1 MDPIAFPNR
10 PTDPMYSDFVLENE
24 GYDNSWLQSISSAS
38 PLTSND
44 DYLVSPHDITLGSS
58 STCME
63 LESLGM
69 WGIEDPALNF
79 NSMFDNDSIS
89 GLNHSRTPSL
99 CDYADSLSPT
109 PNPAEPCPS
118 PEVPSKR
125 KRGRPRFTSDDSESS
140 HGESPTSRKS
150 GISKRQ
156 PHHQVER
163 KYREGLNAG
172 LERLRMA
179 IPTLPRLD
187 SPDMATLPKPSKAT
201 VLASAID
208 YIHQIE
214 MECDRLQRENE
225 VLKTG
230 NRNAGLRFSLRS

>member
-1 MDPIAFPNR
+1 MDPTAFPNL
-10 PTDPMYSDFVLENE
+10 PTDPIYSDFFLENE

-38 PLTSND
+38 PLNNND
-44 DYLVSPHDITLGSS
+44 DYFVSPHDI

-63 LESLGM
+63 PESLAM
-69 WGIEDPALNF
+69 WGIEDPPNF
-79 NSMFDNDSIS
+79 NSSFDNDSIS
-89 GLNHSRTPSL
+89 SLNPSRSPSL
-99 CDYADSLSPT
+99 CDDADHLPPT
-109 PNPAEPCPS
+109 PNPAE
-118 PEVPSKR
+118 VPSKRNR
-125 KRGRPRFTSDDSESS
+125 KRGRPRLTSHDSESS
-140 HGESPTSRKS
+140 YGESPTRRKS

-172 LERLRMA
+172 LERLRTA

-187 SPDMATLPKPSKAT
+187 SQDMATVPKQSKAT

-225 VLKTG
+225 ILKTG
-230 NRNAGLRFSLRS
+230 NRMAALRFSLRS